1 MYSLAVTKYPIYIQA
16 DGVTMTKKQDLN
28 SHSRQITE
36 GVDRATH
43 RSLFYSMGWRP
54 TDLRKPLVAVVNSF
68 NELMPGHIHLQPL
81 AQAIKMAVAEAGG
94 TPLEFP
100 SIAICDGIA
109 TGHAGMRMP
118 MLSRELIADSIELM
132 ITAHAFDAMILLSN
146 CDKITPGMLMAAGR
160 MNIPSIVVTGGPM
173 STGCHKGESIC
184 YTDLIEAE
192 GKVERG
198 LMSVED
204 LDEMEQNALPTAGA
218 CALMGTANCMNILT
232 EAMGMTL
239 VDGAMT
245 PAVSGKRVAL
255 ARQSGLA
262 IMELLKK
269 NIRPS
274 DIMTRDAFH
283 NAIAVD
289 MAIGGS
295 TNTCLHLPAIARELG
310 IELGMN
316 DFSEVADKTPQLTL
330 LKPAGKYFPADL
342 HDAGSVAAL
351 MNELSTNGK
360 LKTDCLTVTG
370 KSLSEN
376 ISNRSIL
383 NTAVIQSVDNPINTK
398 GGLKYLFGNLAPE
411 GAVVKSAA
419 VAKSMMVHSGPA
431 RVFERE
437 EPALK
442 AIFSG
447 DVKPGDVV
455 VIRYEGPKGGPGMR
469 EQLLP
474 TSAIIGMGLGETVAL
489 ITDGRFSGATQGAC
503 VGHISPEAYLGG
515 PIALIEEGDTI
526 SIDILEGTIELV
538 VEPSTLKER
547 EENWKLPEFVALK
560 KGSLLERY
568 RRNVGSAMRG
578 SVFE

>member
-1 MYSLAVTKYPIYIQA
+1 M
-16 DGVTMTKKQDLN
+16 GVIMKKKQE
-28 SHSRQITE
+28 STRHSSLITE

-43 RSLFYSMGWRP
+43 RALFYSMGWRP
-54 TDLRKPLVAVVNSF
+54 GDLRKPLVAIVNSF

-118 MLSRELIADSIELM
+118 MISRELIADSIELM

-160 MNIPSIVVTGGPM
+160 MNIPSIIVTGGPM
-173 STGCHKGESIC
+173 STGCHRGKNIC

-192 GKVERG
+192 GQVERG
-198 LMSVED
+198 LMTIEE

-245 PAVSGKRVAL
+245 PAVSGKRIAL
-255 ARQSGLA
+255 ARQAGHT
-262 IMELLKK
+262 IMKLLEK
-269 NIRPS
+269 NIRPA

-295 TNTCLHLPAIARELG
+295 TNSCLHLPAIAKELE
-310 IELGMN
+310 IDLTMD
-316 DFSEVADKTPQLTL
+316 DFSEVAENTPHLTL
-330 LKPAGKYFPADL
+330 LKPAGKYFPQDL
-342 HDAGSVAAL
+342 HEAGSVAAL
-351 MNELSTNGK
+351 MNELAANDK
-360 LKTDCLTVTG
+360 LKTGCLTVTG
-370 KSLSEN
+370 RTIGEN

-383 NTAVIQSVDNPINTK
+383 NTQVIQSVANPISAK

-411 GAVVKSAA
+411 GSVVKSAA

-431 RVFERE
+431 RVFDRE

-447 DVKPGDVV
+447 DIKPGDVV

-503 VGHISPEAYLGG
+503 IGHISPEAYLGG

-526 SIDILEGTIELV
+526 NIDIIKGTLELV
-538 VEPSTLKER
+538 VEASTLEER
-547 EENWKLPEFVALK
+547 EKNWKLPDFVALK